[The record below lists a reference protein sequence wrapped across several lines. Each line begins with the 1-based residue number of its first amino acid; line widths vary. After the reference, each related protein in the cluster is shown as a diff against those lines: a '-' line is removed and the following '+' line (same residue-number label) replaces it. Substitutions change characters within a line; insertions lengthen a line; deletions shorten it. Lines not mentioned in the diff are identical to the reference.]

1 MPKQASD
8 YQDWLNHIKQ
18 RVVSTRMRMALAA
31 NSELI
36 RFYWELGEQI
46 VERETQAKWGSGFID
61 TLSKDL
67 RSAFPELTGL
77 SAKNLRYCRAFFRF
91 YCQAPIWQ
99 QPVAKLPEQAWQ
111 GVSTELAAVLGQIPW
126 GHNIQILTKCANQE
140 EAGFYISQTL
150 EQGWSRD
157 VLALQL
163 KSRLHERAGKL
174 NFYLSA
180 VDSLLKKDGDQPSIG
195 LLLCRDKNNIEVEFA
210 LRDMN
215 KPMGVSE
222 YSLVESLPDN
232 LKGALPTVEEIE
244 QDLRQISQAGDA
256 GQ

>member
-1 MPKQASD
+1 MAMLKQFSD

-18 RVVSTRMRMALAA
+18 RVASTRMRMALAA

-91 YCQAPIWQ
+91 YCQTPIWQ
-99 QPVAKLPEQAWQ
+99 QPVAKLPDQVWQ

-126 GHNIQILTKCANQE
+126 GHNIQIFTKCANLE
-140 EAGFYISQTL
+140 EASFYISQTL
-150 EQGWSRD
+150 EQGWSR
-157 VLALQL
+157 
-163 KSRLHERAGKL
+163 
-174 NFYLSA
+174 LS
-180 VDSLLKKDGDQPSIG
+180 S
-195 LLLCRDKNNIEVEFA
+195 NNKFVPA
-210 LRDMN
+210 
-215 KPMGVSE
+215 
-222 YSLVESLPDN
+222 
-232 LKGALPTVEEIE
+232 
-244 QDLRQISQAGDA
+244 
-256 GQ
+256 